1 MTLTADG
8 DYVESLERRVYLL
21 ERRTARLGALL
32 RLCVVLLRLSGFS
45 LTYQRLPQGSDKE
58 KLLRVIDHA
67 SLFVRLPRLLACIG
81 LSSSRYYDWT
91 KAQECRLDDVSSCPR
106 SLPGQ
111 MIATERSEMRSMVQ
125 SEDYRHLSVGSIARL
140 AARLGKVYACTSTWY
155 RAIQSGDWIR
165 ARKRIYPPK
174 PRVGLRAT
182 KPNEYWH
189 VDTTIVRLLDGSRLY
204 LHAILDNF
212 SRRVLAWRLIDT
224 FETDTTAELLKE
236 ASKGL
241 PENKVIARDRSAEFS
256 KS

>member
-1 MTLTADG
+1 LVPSDSKWKLDPVSQTHLPT
-8 DYVESLERRVYLL
+8 ETSRRI
-21 ERRTARLGALL
+21 T
-32 RLCVVLLRLSGFS
+32 
-45 LTYQRLPQGSDKE
+45 
-58 KLLRVIDHA
+58 
-67 SLFVRLPRLLACIG
+67 
-81 LSSSRYYDWT
+81 
-91 KAQECRLDDVSSCPR
+91 
-106 SLPGQ
+106 
-111 MIATERSEMRSMVQ
+111 
-125 SEDYRHLSVGSIARL
+125 
-140 AARLGKVYACTSTWY
+140 
-155 RAIQSGDWIR
+155 
-165 ARKRIYPPK
+165 
-174 PRVGLRAT
+174 AT